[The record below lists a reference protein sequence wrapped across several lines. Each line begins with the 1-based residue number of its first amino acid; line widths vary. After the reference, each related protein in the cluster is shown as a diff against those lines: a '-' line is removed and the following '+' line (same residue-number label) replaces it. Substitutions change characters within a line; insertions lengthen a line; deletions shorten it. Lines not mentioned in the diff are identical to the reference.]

1 MKINV
6 EIPNSLADIT
16 LRQYKHYLKI
26 QKNVEDEKF
35 LGAKIIEIFCNIKLE
50 EVMRLKFSDSELITN
65 NLVKMFD
72 EKPKLLRHFKLGK
85 TQYGFHPKLDD
96 LTLGEYIDLDTFIG
110 DWDNIEKAM
119 NVLYRPIDQK
129 IKDKYTIKKYDTN
142 DFDTMLDMPMDAV
155 ISSIF
160 FFWSLGLELSKTIT
174 NSLEM
179 EGEGQALT
187 HYLTSLQNGVG
198 ITQFTA
204 SLKETL
210 QSMKISLS

>member
-72 EKPKLLRHFKLGK
+72 SIRLSS
-85 TQYGFHPKLDD
+85 
-96 LTLGEYIDLDTFIG
+96 
-110 DWDNIEKAM
+110 
-119 NVLYRPIDQK
+119 K
-129 IKDKYTIKKYDTN
+129 IR
-142 DFDTMLDMPMDAV
+142 
-155 ISSIF
+155 
-160 FFWSLGLELSKTIT
+160 
-174 NSLEM
+174 
-179 EGEGQALT
+179 
-187 HYLTSLQNGVG
+187 
-198 ITQFTA
+198 
-204 SLKETL
+204 
-210 QSMKISLS
+210 

>member
-1 MKINV
+1 
-6 EIPNSLADIT
+6 
-16 LRQYKHYLKI
+16 
-26 QKNVEDEKF
+26 
-35 LGAKIIEIFCNIKLE
+35 
-50 EVMRLKFSDSELITN
+50 
-65 NLVKMFD
+65 
-72 EKPKLLRHFKLGK
+72 
-85 TQYGFHPKLDD
+85 
-96 LTLGEYIDLDTFIG
+96 
-110 DWDNIEKAM
+110 M